1 MNSPDPD
8 QIIHTDCAYY
18 RGSAPCIF
26 HKQDGRAC
34 PGCPDYAPFGAKI
47 LIVKL
52 DAMGDVLRTT
62 AILPALH
69 QKFPNA
75 QITWVTRERSRAL
88 LQGNPRVHRVLAVE
102 SNYLEALLAENF
114 DLGIGLDADELS
126 AKILFLTQ
134 CKEKLGF
141 ISGKYG
147 QAEPASPEA
156 KTWWLMGVN
165 DRLKKANRRSYQ
177 SLMYEICRLPEP
189 VARPELPA
197 ALLDLPWLEAR
208 RAHFGWYPAQRI
220 IGLNTGGG
228 GRWQC
233 KKWTVAG
240 YIELIRRLRRQTPEA
255 SLLLYGGPEEVEF
268 NAAILA
274 QTAGLVTDLGCA
286 NSLREFV
293 SLVSLADVF
302 FTPDSLGFHVAV
314 ALKKRTIVLVG
325 PTSATELDVYGLGE
339 VIAADSACTACYRG
353 RCERQP
359 TCMEELNPGVVEA
372 AILNQWRQL
381 G

>member
-1 MNSPDPD
+1 MKPTEDD
-8 QIIHTDCAYY
+8 KIIHTDCAYY

-26 HKQDGRAC
+26 HKRDGRPC
-34 PGCPDYAPFGAKI
+34 PGCPDYAPLEKKI

-69 QKFPNA
+69 LKYPQA
-75 QITWVTRERSRAL
+75 QVTWVTRERSRAL
-88 LQGNPRVHRVLAVE
+88 LEGNPRVHRVLAVE
-102 SNYLEALLAENF
+102 GNYLETLLAEKF

-126 AKILFLTQ
+126 AKILTLAP
-134 CKEKLGF
+134 CEEKLGF
-141 ISGKYG
+141 VAGKFG
-147 QAEPASPEA
+147 QAEIVSPEA
-156 KTWWLMGVN
+156 ELWWLMGLN
-165 DRLKKANRRSYQ
+165 DRLKQANRRTYQ
-177 SLMYEICRLPEP
+177 ELMYEICRLPGP

-197 ALLDLPWLEAR
+197 RLLDLTWLHQRSAEL
-208 RAHFGWYPAQRI
+208 GLVPGKRI

-240 YIELIRRLRRQTPEA
+240 YVELVRRLRLKLPEA
-255 SLLLYGGPEEVEF
+255 TLLLYGGPEEVEF

-274 QTAGLVTDLGCA
+274 QVKNGLVDLGCG
-286 NSLREFV
+286 NSVREFV

-302 FTPDSLGFHVAV
+302 FTPDSLGFHMAV
-314 ALKKRTIVLVG
+314 ALHKRTVVLVG
-325 PTSATELDVYGLGE
+325 PTSPWELDVYGRGE
-339 VIAADSACTACYRG
+339 VLTADPTCAACYRS

-359 TCMEELNPGVVEA
+359 TCMETLDPGVVEA
-372 AILNQWRQL
+372 AIMKQWNL
-381 G
+381 PN